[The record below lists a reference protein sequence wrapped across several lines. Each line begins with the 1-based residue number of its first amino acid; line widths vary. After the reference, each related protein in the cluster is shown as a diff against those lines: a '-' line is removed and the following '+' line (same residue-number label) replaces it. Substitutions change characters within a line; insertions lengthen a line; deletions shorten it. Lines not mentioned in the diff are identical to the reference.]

1 MSNLQLEDAF
11 RSALIEI
18 EQEKQQGVELTS
30 STRSAKQMRSYIEN
44 LEWNDKQ
51 LITFRDTLDQMIH
64 DRSEKAQ
71 KAERL
76 QTYRA
81 KLINMAR
88 DLNMSYDEL
97 VTTMVDLESVKK

>member
-18 EQEKQQGVELTS
+18 EQEKQHVTELS
-30 STRSAKQMRSYIEN
+30 SATRAPRQMRSYIDQ
-44 LEWNDKQ
+44 LQWSDKQ
-51 LITFRDTLDQMIH
+51 LITFRDTLDEMIQE
-64 DRSEKAQ
+64 RKEKAL
-71 KAERL
+71 KAERT

-88 DLNMSYDEL
+88 ELNMSYDEL
-97 VTTMVDLESVKK
+97 VTTMVDLEAIKK